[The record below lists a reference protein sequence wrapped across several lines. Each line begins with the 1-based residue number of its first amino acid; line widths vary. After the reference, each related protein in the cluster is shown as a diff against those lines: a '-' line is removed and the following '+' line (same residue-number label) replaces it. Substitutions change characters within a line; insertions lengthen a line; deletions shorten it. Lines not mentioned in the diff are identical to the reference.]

1 MNQTI
6 EMPRTLLDLLA
17 HIIIDLHVKD
27 IGHEIQRILIVLHF
41 RIEARKIEP
50 ICQII
55 LVDLAEVLVAPGRD
69 ELRHKISACC
79 NDNLRSV
86 GG

>member
-6 EMPRTLLDLLA
+6 EVPRTLLNLLA
-17 HIIIDLHVKD
+17 HIIIDLHVED

-50 ICQII
+50 ISQII
-55 LVDLAEVLVAPGRD
+55 LVDLAEVLVAPRRD
-69 ELRHKISACC
+69 ELRHDVSVCC
-79 NDNLRSV
+79 NDSLRSV